1 MSGHGGFSVIAGG
14 MNNPLPVE
22 LPKVAEPNPGAGKSG
37 APNAEAGKGEPVVA
51 DA

>member
-22 LPKVAEPNPGAGKSG
+22 LLKVAEPNPGPGGAG
-37 APNAEAGKGEPVVA
+37 APNAEGDAGTLKAAG
-51 DA
+51 